1 MTLVEKY
8 SRILDP
14 ELCYTKGHAVE
25 VFSVQRQRSIDMG
38 DLDVVAAGC
47 VPEDEDGTEGVV
59 GSKAEKGEHS
69 PRAKLPGITE
79 DSRSDD
85 GSDELPGAASNL
97 PNADESSSGPSA
109 WEEAF
114 LPKRED
120 SGMTA
125 PLPEPS
131 AFAEARVDS
140 AGRPQAATKIS
151 DSDSEEDAAYEKYM
165 ESLKQAEEIPVVEET
180 EDVVIPKAGFTPRS
194 DYEHHAS
201 GKSCLALRALIKS
214 ALLENAL
221 PAEGKTGEKEKDS
234 TDVCIQWCV
243 FAERVRRGDVGG

>member
-38 DLDVVAAGC
+38 DLDVAAAGC
-47 VPEDEDGTEGVV
+47 IPEDEDGTETVIGCK
-59 GSKAEKGEHS
+59 GEKGEQHS
-69 PRAKLPGITE
+69 AKAKLPGITE

-85 GSDELPGAASNL
+85 SSEELLGAASNVSVEEEI
-97 PNADESSSGPSA
+97 NSVPSA

-114 LPKRED
+114 LPKQGA
-120 SGMTA
+120 SNMA
-125 PLPEPS
+125 SSLPKPS
-131 AFAEARVDS
+131 AFAEAGLDS
-140 AGRPQAATKIS
+140 AAKLS

-165 ESLKQAEEIPVVEET
+165 ESLKQAEEIPAVEET

-194 DYEHHAS
+194 NYEHHAS
-201 GKSCLALRALIKS
+201 GKSCLALRALVKS

-221 PAEGKTGEKEKDS
+221 PTEEKTGEKEKDS

-243 FAERVRRGDVGG
+243 YVEKMQQGDVGE